1 MAEDSHGNPLLR
13 RLDLR
18 LVPAVLVTWA
28 AALACGVLAAAWS
41 ATIGVVLA
49 GVASALLLSS
59 RLRATGTSRAR
70 TVPAT
75 LALACVLG
83 AVAAGH
89 CALAAGKRDQG
100 PLAAAVDAHAGVVIQ
115 VRVTGSPSEA
125 PQPGHSGDTRWS
137 VPASL
142 VDLTSGGNVIRGSA
156 SLVVIGD
163 DAWRDVRPGQ
173 HVRTTGTLKEI
184 RPGQSETAM
193 LTATTGPV
201 VMGSAFDLQ
210 DVAAQLRG
218 HLRDSASW
226 LPPDAAGLLP
236 GMVTG
241 DTSELSESLEADM
254 KTTGMVHLTAVS
266 GANCSLIL
274 GGFILVARSLGL
286 ARPFAAAF
294 AGCGLAAFV
303 VLVGPE
309 PSVLRA
315 ALMGLVG
322 MAALTGG
329 LRGRP
334 LTFLCLATV
343 VLLLLDPTLASNFG
357 FLLSVLATLGI
368 VLLAGR
374 IASWFPDTIPKWLA
388 VGVSVPLSA
397 QVLCGPVIVALQP
410 QFSPYALLANVMAGP
425 LVAPVTILGTLAVPL
440 SAIHP
445 WAAAIPIALA
455 GASASGVAGIARFFA
470 GLPGA
475 ALPWAE
481 GPAGIVAMT
490 FSSVVTI
497 LVVWTALHPSGVLR
511 RIMVL
516 HHRLMV
522 VLERLDNNARWLPV
536 RVAAHPPRVG
546 RATRGRQGMAD
557 LKSAKNPPEGTNC
570 GCCPKHPGQER
581 RCQHRQL
588 AGRDARRGGAD
599 HGPGGI
605 PRYQGHGPHQIPRPD
620 GNT

>member
-1 MAEDSHGNPLLR
+1 MAEDLERDLLLR

-18 LVPAVLVTWA
+18 LVPAVLFTWA
-28 AALACGVLAAAWS
+28 AALAGSVLTAAWS
-41 ATIGVVLA
+41 ATIGAVLA
-49 GVASALLLSS
+49 AAASALLFHS
-59 RLRATGTSRAR
+59 RLRATAASRAR

-100 PLAAAVDAHAGVVIQ
+100 PLGAAVDADAGVVIQ
-115 VRVTGSPSEA
+115 VRVTGSPSA
-125 PQPGHSGDTRWS
+125 VPQPGHSSNTRWS
-137 VPASL
+137 VPANLVSL
-142 VDLTSGGNVIRGSA
+142 TTEGNVIRGSA
-156 SLVVIGD
+156 SLIVIGD
-163 DAWRDVRPGQ
+163 DAWQDIRPGQ
-173 HVRTTGTLKEI
+173 RVRTTGTLKEV
-184 RPGQSETAM
+184 RPGQSEAAI
-193 LTATTGPV
+193 LTASTKPV
-201 VMGSAFDLQ
+201 VLGSAFDLQ
-210 DVAAQLRG
+210 DSAAKLREQLR
-218 HLRDSASW
+218 DAASW

-241 DTSELSESLEADM
+241 DTSALPESLEADM

-274 GGFILVARSLGL
+274 GGFILLARCLRL
-286 ARPFAAAF
+286 ARPPAAAF
-294 AGCGLAAFV
+294 AGCGLGAFV

-315 ALMGLVG
+315 AVMGFVG

-368 VLLAGR
+368 VLLASR

-397 QVLCGPVIVALQP
+397 QVLCGPVIAALQP
-410 QFSPYALLANVMAGP
+410 QFSPYALIANVIAGP
-425 LVAPVTILGTLAVPL
+425 LVAPITILGTLSVPL

-445 WAAAIPIALA
+445 LAAAIPIALA
-455 GASASGVAGIARFFA
+455 GGCASGVAGIARFFA

-481 GPAGIVAMT
+481 GPAGIVAMSI
-490 FSSVVTI
+490 SSVVTVV
-497 LVVWTALHPSGVLR
+497 VVWTALHPGGVLLR
-511 RIMVL
+511 MRVL
-516 HHRLMV
+516 HHRVMV
-522 VLERLDNNARWLPV
+522 VLERLDNI
-536 RVAAHPPRVG
+536 
-546 RATRGRQGMAD
+546 
-557 LKSAKNPPEGTNC
+557 
-570 GCCPKHPGQER
+570 
-581 RCQHRQL
+581 
-588 AGRDARRGGAD
+588 ARRK
-599 HGPGGI
+599 
-605 PRYQGHGPHQIPRPD
+605 
-620 GNT
+620 

>member
-1 MAEDSHGNPLLR
+1 MLR

-28 AALACGVLAAAWS
+28 AALACGVLAAGWS
-41 ATIGVVLA
+41 ATIGIVLA
-49 GVASALLLSS
+49 CVGSALLLYS
-59 RLRATGTSRAR
+59 RLRATTASRAR

-89 CALAAGKRDQG
+89 CAFAAGERDQG
-100 PLAAAVDAHAGVVIQ
+100 PLAAVVGTQAGVVIK

-125 PQPGHSGDTRWS
+125 PQPGHSGGTRWS

-142 VDLTSGGNVIRGSA
+142 VDLTSGGNVIRDSA
-156 SLVVIGD
+156 SLVVMGD

-173 HVRTTGTLKEI
+173 LLRTTGTLKEI
-184 RPGQSETAM
+184 RPGQSEAAV
-193 LTATTGPV
+193 LTATTRPV
-201 VMGSAFDLQ
+201 VMGSVFDLQ
-210 DVAAQLRG
+210 DSAAKLRE
-218 HLRDSASW
+218 HLRDAAGW

-241 DTSELSESLEADM
+241 DTSELPESLEADM

-274 GGFILVARSLGL
+274 GGFILVARILRL

-315 ALMGLVG
+315 AVMGFVG

-343 VLLLLDPTLASNFG
+343 VLLLLDPTLATSFG

-368 VLLAGR
+368 VLLASR
-374 IASWFPDTIPKWLA
+374 IASWFPDAIPRWLA

-410 QFSPYALLANVMAGP
+410 QFSPYALIANVIAGP
-425 LVAPVTILGTLAVPL
+425 LVAPVTILGSLAVPL

-445 WAAAIPIALA
+445 WAAALPTALA
-455 GASASGVAGIARFFA
+455 GASAIGVAGVARFFA

-481 GPAGIVAMT
+481 GPAGIVAMAV
-490 FSSVVTI
+490 SSAVTMLI
-497 LVVWTALHPSGVLR
+497 VWTSLQPSGVLR
-511 RIMVL
+511 WIVVL
-516 HHRLMV
+516 HHRLIV
-522 VLERLDNNARWLPV
+522 VLGRLD
-536 RVAAHPPRVG
+536 
-546 RATRGRQGMAD
+546 
-557 LKSAKNPPEGTNC
+557 
-570 GCCPKHPGQER
+570 R
-581 RCQHRQL
+581 RR
-588 AGRDARRGGAD
+588 
-599 HGPGGI
+599 
-605 PRYQGHGPHQIPRPD
+605 
-620 GNT
+620 

>member
-1 MAEDSHGNPLLR
+1 MAEDSGNDPLLR

-18 LVPAVLVTWA
+18 LVPAVLLTWFT
-28 AALACGVLAAAWS
+28 ALAGSVLAAAWS
-41 ATIGVVLA
+41 AAMGAVLA
-49 GVASALLLSS
+49 AAAIALLLYS

-89 CALAAGKRDQG
+89 CSLAAGKRDQG

-115 VRVTGSPSEA
+115 VQVMGSPSA
-125 PQPGHSGDTRWS
+125 VPRPGHSGDTRWS

-142 VDLTSGGNVIRGSA
+142 VSLTTEGKVSRGSA
-156 SLVVIGD
+156 SLIVIGD
-163 DAWRDVRPGQ
+163 DAWQDIRPGQ
-173 HVRTTGTLKEI
+173 RVRTTGTLKEI
-184 RPGQSETAM
+184 RPGQSEAAI
-193 LTATTGPV
+193 LTASTGPV
-201 VMGSAFDLQ
+201 VVGSAFDLQ
-210 DVAAQLRG
+210 DSAAKLREQLRDAAG
-218 HLRDSASW
+218 W

-241 DTSELSESLEADM
+241 DTSTLPEGLEADM

-274 GGFILVARSLGL
+274 GGFILLARSLRL
-286 ARPFAAAF
+286 PRPLAAAF
-294 AGCGLAAFV
+294 AGCGLGAFV

-315 ALMGLVG
+315 AVMGFVG
-322 MAALTGG
+322 VAALTGG

-343 VLLLLDPTLASNFG
+343 VLLLLDPTLAGNFG

-368 VLLAGR
+368 VLLASR
-374 IASWFPDTIPKWLA
+374 IASWFPDAIPKWLA

-397 QVLCGPVIVALQP
+397 QVMCGPVIVALQP
-410 QFSPYALLANVMAGP
+410 QFSPYALIANVIAGP
-425 LVAPVTILGTLAVPL
+425 LVAPITILGTLAVPL

-455 GASASGVAGIARFFA
+455 GASASGVAGIARFFG

-481 GPAGIVAMT
+481 GPAGIVAM
-490 FSSVVTI
+490 SVASAVTV
-497 LVVWTALHPSGVLR
+497 LMVWTALHPSGVLL

-516 HHRLMV
+516 HHRVMV
-522 VLERLDNNARWLPV
+522 VLERLHNVTGHGSCLTFRGL
-536 RVAAHPPRVG
+536 PPR
-546 RATRGRQGMAD
+546 R
-557 LKSAKNPPEGTNC
+557 K
-570 GCCPKHPGQER
+570 
-581 RCQHRQL
+581 
-588 AGRDARRGGAD
+588 
-599 HGPGGI
+599 
-605 PRYQGHGPHQIPRPD
+605 
-620 GNT
+620 

>member
-1 MAEDSHGNPLLR
+1 M
-13 RLDLR
+13 
-18 LVPAVLVTWA
+18 
-28 AALACGVLAAAWS
+28 
-41 ATIGVVLA
+41 
-49 GVASALLLSS
+49 
-59 RLRATGTSRAR
+59 
-70 TVPAT
+70 
-75 LALACVLG
+75 
-83 AVAAGH
+83 
-89 CALAAGKRDQG
+89 
-100 PLAAAVDAHAGVVIQ
+100 
-115 VRVTGSPSEA
+115 
-125 PQPGHSGDTRWS
+125 
-137 VPASL
+137 
-142 VDLTSGGNVIRGSA
+142 
-156 SLVVIGD
+156 GD

-173 HVRTTGTLKEI
+173 LLRTTGTLKEI
-184 RPGQSETAM
+184 RPGQSEAAV
-193 LTATTGPV
+193 LTATTRPV
-201 VMGSAFDLQ
+201 VTGSVFDLQ
-210 DVAAQLRG
+210 DSAAKLRE
-218 HLRDSASW
+218 HLRDAAGW

-241 DTSELSESLEADM
+241 DTSELPESLEADM

-274 GGFILVARSLGL
+274 GGFILVARILRL

-315 ALMGLVG
+315 AVMGFVG

-343 VLLLLDPTLASNFG
+343 VLLLLDPTLATSFG

-368 VLLAGR
+368 VLLASR
-374 IASWFPDTIPKWLA
+374 IASWFPDTIPRWLA

-410 QFSPYALLANVMAGP
+410 QFSPYALIANVIAGP
-425 LVAPVTILGTLAVPL
+425 LVAPVTILGSLAVPL

-455 GASASGVAGIARFFA
+455 GASAIGVAGVARFFA

-481 GPAGIVAMT
+481 GPAGIVAMAV
-490 FSSVVTI
+490 SSAVTMLI
-497 LVVWTALHPSGVLR
+497 VWTALHPSGVLR
-511 RIMVL
+511 WIVVL

-522 VLERLDNNARWLPV
+522 VLGRLD
-536 RVAAHPPRVG
+536 
-546 RATRGRQGMAD
+546 
-557 LKSAKNPPEGTNC
+557 
-570 GCCPKHPGQER
+570 R
-581 RCQHRQL
+581 RR
-588 AGRDARRGGAD
+588 
-599 HGPGGI
+599 
-605 PRYQGHGPHQIPRPD
+605 
-620 GNT
+620 

>member
-1 MAEDSHGNPLLR
+1 MAEDSDDDRLLR

-18 LVPAVLVTWA
+18 LVPAVFLTWA
-28 AALACGVLAAAWS
+28 TALAGSVFAAAWS
-41 ATIGVVLA
+41 AAMGAALA
-49 GVASALLLSS
+49 AAAIALLLYS
-59 RLRATGTSRAR
+59 RLRATGASRAR

-89 CALAAGKRDQG
+89 CAVAAGKRDQG

-115 VRVTGSPSEA
+115 IRVTGSPSA
-125 PQPGHSGDTRWS
+125 VPQPAHSSDTRWS

-142 VDLTSGGNVIRGSA
+142 DSLTTEGNVIRGFA
-156 SLVVIGD
+156 ALVVIGD
-163 DAWRDVRPGQ
+163 DAWQDISPGQ
-173 HVRTTGTLKEI
+173 RVRTTGTLKEI
-184 RPGQSETAM
+184 RPGQSEAAI
-193 LTATTGPV
+193 LTASSGPV
-201 VMGSAFDLQ
+201 VMDSAFDLQ
-210 DVAAQLRG
+210 DPAAKLREQLRDAAG
-218 HLRDSASW
+218 W

-241 DTSELSESLEADM
+241 DTSSLPESLEADM
-254 KTTGMVHLTAVS
+254 KSTGMVHLTAVS

-274 GGFILVARSLGL
+274 GGFILVARCLRL
-286 ARPFAAAF
+286 TRPLAAAF

-315 ALMGLVG
+315 AVMGFVG
-322 MAALTGG
+322 MVALTGG

-368 VLLAGR
+368 VLLASR
-374 IASWFPDTIPKWLA
+374 IASWFPDVIPKWLA

-397 QVLCGPVIVALQP
+397 QVLCGPIIVALQP
-410 QFSPYALLANVMAGP
+410 QFSPYALLANVIAGP
-425 LVAPVTILGTLAVPL
+425 LVAPITILGTLAVPL

-445 WAAAIPIALA
+445 WAAAIPIGLA

-481 GPAGIVAMT
+481 GPAGIIAMSVA
-490 FSSVVTI
+490 SVVTI
-497 LVVWTALHPSGVLR
+497 LIVWTVLHPSGMLLR
-511 RIMVL
+511 IKVL
-516 HHRLMV
+516 HHRVML
-522 VLERLDNNARWLPV
+522 VLERLQR
-536 RVAAHPPRVG
+536 
-546 RATRGRQGMAD
+546 
-557 LKSAKNPPEGTNC
+557 K
-570 GCCPKHPGQER
+570 
-581 RCQHRQL
+581 
-588 AGRDARRGGAD
+588 
-599 HGPGGI
+599 
-605 PRYQGHGPHQIPRPD
+605 
-620 GNT
+620 